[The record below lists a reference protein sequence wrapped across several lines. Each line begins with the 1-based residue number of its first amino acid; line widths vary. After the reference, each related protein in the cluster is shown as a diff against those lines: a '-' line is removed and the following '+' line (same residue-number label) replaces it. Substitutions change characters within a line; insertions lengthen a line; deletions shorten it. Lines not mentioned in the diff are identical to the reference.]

1 MTYTICPLTKY
12 ERKRHNRKNG
22 PVIVKRNG
30 VNVVIPQ
37 CLINNNGSL
46 KRKAVRL
53 LEGAC

>member
-12 ERKRHNRKNG
+12 ERKHHNRKNG